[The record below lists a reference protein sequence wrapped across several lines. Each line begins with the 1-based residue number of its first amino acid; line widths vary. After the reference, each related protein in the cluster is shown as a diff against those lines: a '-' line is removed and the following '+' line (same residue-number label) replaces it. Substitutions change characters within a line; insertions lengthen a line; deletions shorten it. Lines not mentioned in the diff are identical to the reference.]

1 MEEYINIIRQ
11 IKIVHHSVN
20 ITYDNTTQRKVC
32 YPPPAWQKLTF
43 ELSCF
48 KPFMNSIIQLTGK
61 PSNILAIDIDG
72 LNNPINQLLNKL
84 CQETSQFYNKTR
96 KGYHYIY
103 QYTDLLPSTNYK
115 YPNDP
120 ECAGLDIQSNGK
132 CIYYGSYK
140 MGSTTIKYENIKHQA
155 IVPIPE
161 SIITFIKNLPG
172 TSTTSSSNNKPILNQ
187 KRKIIK
193 KNPNIQP
200 IVRITSNEFPN
211 HTRLSCETIE
221 KLISCVNQSYFINY
235 NLWIEICFIIKQ
247 LNHTDASFNIFAKYS
262 RAIPQFS
269 QVPDSVFRTK
279 WNSIKYHPDFNPEGI
294 FHMARRDNPT
304 LFNTIT
310 IKLAE
315 FGSSD
320 NLPTT
325 KFNHQYLNYD
335 ELNTHIQNNYI
346 TGIKSPYGTGKTT
359 FISKLVNSTD
369 FNNKRI
375 IFITA
380 RITLS
385 YSLLNAFPTFI
396 HYHHCSREKLLEQDR
411 LIIQLDSIHKIQQ
424 FINYELLQQEQQH
437 EQKTTKNISKLT
449 TADITQYIENP
460 DCDTNLSILNTTK
473 QYSQNTKYDIIILD
487 EIESLLAHLAFEK
500 MDSPDIFNTLTQLCN
515 YANKVIAMDGDFGIR
530 SFDFLNGLINT
541 QNTIISTQC
550 DIERKNTHNMTI
562 LENTHQTPSKN
573 FLFSNDYNKFIED
586 IEHDLSKGHNIVI
599 ACMSVKISEQLY
611 KNFKDKY
618 KTIIHNSIQNDKE
631 GIKDINTFWTSAQ
644 LVIYTS
650 TIEAG
655 CDFNQQWFH
664 KCYVILSNKS
674 TTPRALMQ
682 MINRVRHYKVNE
694 YSVYTNGI
702 PFQEFQLPYTFDEVK
717 LNLFKRFIQPN
728 GTLNHYDTIMC
739 HNHLE
744 NLNRQYFITIL
755 CSILRSK
762 GHTYIYLADPDRG
775 KSKPERQNTI
785 YDDIADAVDL
795 TNDKAYQKAINN
807 IHNTKISG
815 KEQRELYFSIKKYL
829 FCKIWDFKPDELDS
843 ELITKYYPKASALF
857 NYKLLCK
864 YIENT
869 SFTNNYTNK
878 YIIHNKIRLIK
889 SILLQFNITHKTD
902 FDYSIECGTTDAGRK
917 RNRLNNPAIMTK
929 DTFTSIIALVK
940 STIISQDYKQTFQ
953 LPKIKGIPSERQILE
968 WLKIGLK
975 CFGMELVIINTTTK
989 NSQNKLIKI
998 NKYLIDLNIELIDLL
1013 YRKTHGDLDILIE
1026 NINENNAAVVYD
1038 F

>member
-11 IKIVHHSVN
+11 YKIVHHSVN
-20 ITYDNTTQRKVC
+20 ITYDNATQRKVC

-43 ELSCF
+43 ERSCF
-48 KPFMNSIIQLTGK
+48 KPFMNSIIQLTGT
-61 PSNILAIDIDG
+61 PSNIIAIDIDG
-72 LNNPINQLLNKL
+72 LNNPINQLLNTL
-84 CQETSQFYNKTR
+84 CQETCLFYNKTR

-140 MGSTTIKYENIKHQA
+140 MGSTIVKYENIKHEA
-155 IVPIPE
+155 IVPIPD
-161 SIITFIKNLPG
+161 SIINFINNLP
-172 TSTTSSSNNKPILNQ
+172 STGDTSSSNDKPLLKQ
-187 KRKIIK
+187 KGKIIK

-200 IVRITSNEFPN
+200 VVRITSNEFPC

-247 LNHTDASFNIFAKYS
+247 LNHTDESFNIFAKYS

-325 KFNHQYLNYD
+325 KFNHQYLNYE
-335 ELNTHIQNNYI
+335 ELSNHIQNNYI
-346 TGIKSPYGTGKTT
+346 TAIKSPYGTGKTT
-359 FISKLVNSTD
+359 FISKLVNSPN
-369 FNNKRI
+369 FKNKRI

-385 YSLLNAFPTFI
+385 YSLLSAFPTFR
-396 HYHHCSREKLLEQDR
+396 HYHHCSSEELLQQDR

-424 FINYELLQQEQQH
+424 FINNELIKQVQAQQQAS
-437 EQKTTKNISKLT
+437 IIKLT
-449 TADITQYIENP
+449 NTADITQYLENP
-460 DCDTNLSILNTTK
+460 DCDTNLAIINTTN
-473 QYSQNTKYDIIILD
+473 QYSQCTKYDIIILD

-500 MDSPDIFNTLTQLCN
+500 MDSPYIFNTLSQLCN
-515 YANKVIAMDGDFGIR
+515 YANKVIAMDGDLGIR
-530 SFDFLNGLINT
+530 SFDFLNGLTNT
-541 QNTIISTQC
+541 QDTNTNVIHPTQGT
-550 DIERKNTHNMTI
+550 RKMTI
-562 LENTHQTPSKN
+562 LENTHQTPSKH

-586 IEHDLSKGHNIVI
+586 IENDLTNSKNIVI
-599 ACMSVKISEQLY
+599 ACMSVKISELLY
-611 KNFKDKY
+611 KTFKDKY

-631 GIKDINTFWTSAQ
+631 GIKDINTYWTTAQ

-655 CDFNQQWFH
+655 CDFNRQWFH
-664 KCYVILSNKS
+664 KCYIILSNKS

-682 MINRVRHYKVNE
+682 MINRVRHYKLNE
-694 YSVYTNGI
+694 YSVYTNSI
-702 PFQEFQLPYTFDEVK
+702 PFLEFQLPYTFDEVK
-717 LNLFKRFIQPN
+717 LNLFKRFIRPD
-728 GTLNHYDTIMC
+728 GTLSHYDTVMC

-762 GHTYIYLADPDRG
+762 GHTYTYLADRG
-775 KSKPERQNTI
+775 KSKPDRQNTI
-785 YDDIADAVDL
+785 YDDIAGAVDL
-795 TNDKAYQKAINN
+795 ANDNAYQKAINN

-829 FCKIWDFKPDELDS
+829 FCKIWNFKPDEVDS
-843 ELITKYYPKASALF
+843 ELITKYYPKATALF

-864 YIENT
+864 YIENPA
-869 SFTNNYTNK
+869 FTNSYSST

-889 SILLQFNITHKTD
+889 SVLLQFNITHQTD
-902 FDYSIECGTTDAGRK
+902 FDYSIECGTTEAGRK
-917 RNRLNNPAIMTK
+917 RNRLSNPAIMNK
-929 DTFTSIIALVK
+929 DTFTSIMALVK
-940 STIISQDYKQTFQ
+940 STITSHDYKQTFQ
-953 LPKIKGIPSERQILE
+953 LPKIKGVPSERQILE
-968 WLKIGLK
+968 WLKTGLK
-975 CFGMELVIINTTTK
+975 CFGMDLVVIRKSYRNDE
-989 NSQNKLIKI
+989 NKFCITC
-998 NKYLIDLNIELIDLL
+998 KYLIDLNEELIDLL

-1026 NINENNAAVVYD
+1026 NINENNAAIILD

>member
-11 IKIVHHSVN
+11 YKIVHHSVN
-20 ITYDNTTQRKVC
+20 ITYDNATQRKVC

-43 ELSCF
+43 ESSCF
-48 KPFMNSIIQLTGK
+48 KPFMNSIIQLTGES
-61 PSNILAIDIDG
+61 SNIIAIDIDG
-72 LNNPINQLLNKL
+72 LNNTINKILNNL
-84 CQETSQFYNKTR
+84 CQETCLFYNKTR

-103 QYTDLLPSTNYK
+103 QYTEHLPSSNYK

-120 ECAGLDIQSNGK
+120 ESAGLDIQSNGK

-140 MGSTTIKYENIKHQA
+140 MGTTIIKYENIKNEA

-172 TSTTSSSNNKPILNQ
+172 TGNSCSSSNNDKLKQ
-187 KRKIIK
+187 KCKIIK

-200 IVRITSNEFPN
+200 IVRIISNQFPS

-221 KLISCVNQSYFINY
+221 KLISCINQSYFINY

-247 LNHTDASFNIFAKYS
+247 LNHTDESFNIFAKYS

-269 QVPDSVFRTK
+269 QVHDSVFRTK

-294 FHMARRDNPT
+294 FYMARRDNSR

-315 FGSSD
+315 FGGSD

-325 KFNHQYLNYD
+325 KFNDQYLNYD
-335 ELNTHIQNNYI
+335 ELSIHIQNNYI

-359 FISKLVNSTD
+359 FISKLVNSSN
-369 FNNKRI
+369 FKNKRI

-385 YSLLNAFPTFI
+385 YSLLNAFPTFR
-396 HYHHCSREKLLEQDR
+396 HYHHCSQEELLEQDR

-424 FINYELLQQEQQH
+424 FINNELLHQ
-437 EQKTTKNISKLT
+437 EQKTNKNRFT
-449 TADITQYIENP
+449 TDDITQYLENP
-460 DCDTNLSILNTTK
+460 ECDINLSILNTTN
-473 QYSQNTKYDIIILD
+473 QYSQSTKYDIIILD

-500 MDSPDIFNTLTQLCN
+500 MDSPVIFNTLTQLCN
-515 YANKVIAMDGDFGIR
+515 YANKVIAMDSDLGIR
-530 SFDFLNGLINT
+530 SFDFLNGLINNKDAIQT
-541 QNTIISTQC
+541 TKETRQ
-550 DIERKNTHNMTI
+550 MTI
-562 LENTHQTPSKN
+562 LENTHQTPSKH
-573 FLFSNDYNKFIED
+573 FIFSNDYTKFIED
-586 IEHDLSKGHNIVI
+586 IDHDLTNGKNTVI
-599 ACMSVKISEQLY
+599 ACMSVKISELLY

-655 CDFNQQWFH
+655 CDFNSQWFH

-702 PFQEFQLPYTFDEVK
+702 PFLEFQLPNTFDEVK
-717 LNLFKRFIQPN
+717 HNLFKLFIQPD

-755 CSILRSK
+755 CSIIRSK
-762 GHTYIYLADPDRG
+762 GHTYTYLTDQC
-775 KSKPERQNTI
+775 KSKPDRQNTI
-785 YDDIADAVDL
+785 YDDIADAVDIA
-795 TNDKAYQKAINN
+795 NDNAYQKAINN

-829 FCKIWDFKPDELDS
+829 FCKIWEFKPDEVDS
-843 ELITKYYPKASALF
+843 ELITKYYSKATTIF

-869 SFTNNYTNK
+869 TFISSYNST

-889 SILLQFNITHKTD
+889 SILLQFNITHQTY
-902 FDYSIECGTTDAGRK
+902 FDYSIECGTTIAGRK
-917 RNRLNNPAIMTK
+917 LNRLSNPAIMTK
-929 DTFTSIIALVK
+929 DTFTSIMTLVK
-940 STIISQDYKQTFQ
+940 STITSHDYKQTFQ
-953 LPKIKGIPSERQILE
+953 LPKIKGVPSEKQILE

-975 CFGMELVIINTTTK
+975 CFGMDLI
-989 NSQNKLIKI
+989 LIKFNNRNANNNKI
-998 NKYLIDLNIELIDLL
+998 QTVYKYLIDLNEELIDLL

-1026 NINENNAAVVYD
+1026 NINENNADIVYD